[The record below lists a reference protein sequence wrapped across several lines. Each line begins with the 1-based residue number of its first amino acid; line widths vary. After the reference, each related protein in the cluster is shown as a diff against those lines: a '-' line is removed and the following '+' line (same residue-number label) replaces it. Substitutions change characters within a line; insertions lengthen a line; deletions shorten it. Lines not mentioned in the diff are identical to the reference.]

1 MRRFD
6 FYHAARTSL
15 GRPQRAAERS
25 WRAEM
30 SAAATV
36 GTGGV
41 GPAPLAHRA
50 ATSLVPARA
59 HRHTGGFRRGP
70 MGGIGTEFE
79 LWGRT

>member
-1 MRRFD
+1 
-6 FYHAARTSL
+6 
-15 GRPQRAAERS
+15 
-25 WRAEM
+25 M